1 MAKQTDPAPAP
12 SKSLRAPAVS
22 ARTPAAASPAVAI
35 PSDKPAAAKPAK
47 AADKAAADTYTAE
60 DIVKLEGLEGIRKR
74 PGMYIGGPTVE
85 GLHQLVYEI
94 VSNSIDE
101 ALAGRCSQ
109 IFVVLNPDGSCSVS
123 DDGHGIPVGI
133 NSVTGIPA
141 VTMVFCDL
149 HAGGKFNNKAYNVSG
164 GLHGIGLKAVNA
176 LSEWTEV
183 EVKQGGHVHH
193 QRYERGKVASEL
205 KVLRPSD
212 DHGTKVTFFPDA
224 QIFEETIEFHSATIA
239 SRLRE
244 LAFLCKGIHITLLD
258 HRGEEKKEETFYFA
272 DGIKEFVAFKNRNKV
287 KVHEDV
293 IFVGVTNEEGGIDC
307 ALQWTDAETPDA
319 LLAYTNLIAN
329 RDGGT
334 HLTGLRKGITRALT
348 KFATRWIE
356 RNGTKKDT
364 VPTGDDFREGLV
376 GIISVKVKTPQF
388 SNQTKDRLL
397 NREIESL
404 VDGMITEQLEVYLE
418 EHPKDADKIVRR
430 SILAARAREA
440 AKKAREVVRKGALSL
455 GGLPGKLADCQS
467 KRAEE
472 CELFLVEGDSAGGTA
487 KQGRERAFQAILPLR
502 GKILNVEKAQ
512 LAKMLQHEE
521 IRTIIT
527 ALGCGI
533 GQDEFNLDKL
543 RYHKVV
549 IMTDADVDGSHI
561 RTLLLTFFFRQMP
574 KLVARGHV
582 YIAQPPLY
590 RITRGKKEEY
600 VLSDREMNDTLTR
613 LGVAGCALTRLD
625 KHGKANTDPVTG
637 PKLRELLELL
647 VKFEEFSVLMRK
659 RGVDFDKYLAQWD
672 AETGTLPTHLVQLDG
687 HTHWFHGDA
696 ALNTFCEQKTRE
708 SSGEFA
714 LITEEDYWS
723 GRKTHGALLLE
734 VHLSQKI
741 AEVVKR
747 LEVRGFTPA
756 DWLDLPVT
764 GEGKPAARW
773 RIAAEESTKESA
785 KEKAK
790 ENAERTADVPSLRMV
805 LSRVREFGRLGLEI
819 QRFKGLG
826 EMNDD
831 QLWDTT
837 MDPTK
842 RTLLR
847 VTLEDEQAADEMFT
861 ILMGEVVEPRREF
874 IEKHAL
880 EVKNIDA

>member
-1 MAKQTDPAPAP
+1 MAKQTP
-12 SKSLRAPAVS
+12 
-22 ARTPAAASPAVAI
+22 
-35 PSDKPAAAKPAK
+35 KPENV
-47 AADKAAADTYTAE
+47 YTAE

-74 PGMYIGGPTVE
+74 PGMYIGGPTTE

-101 ALAGRCSQ
+101 ALAGRCES
-109 IFVVLNPDGSCSVS
+109 IWVTLNPDGSCSVS

-133 NSVTGIPA
+133 NSVTNMPA

-183 EVKQGGHVHH
+183 EVRQAGQVHH
-193 QRYERGKVASEL
+193 QRYERGKVATQL
-205 KVLRPSD
+205 KVIGPTT
-212 DHGTKVTFFPDA
+212 DHGTKVTFYPDNT
-224 QIFEETIEFHSATIA
+224 IFVESIEFHHATIA
-239 SRLRE
+239 ARLRE
-244 LAFLCKGIHITLLD
+244 LAFLCKGVHITLRD
-258 HRGEEKKEETFYFA
+258 VRGEEVKEETFHYA

-287 KVHEDV
+287 KIHEDV
-293 IFVGVTNEEGGIDC
+293 ISVIRESDGGSVEAAI
-307 ALQWTDAETPDA
+307 QWTDSEAPEA

-334 HLTGLRKGITRALT
+334 HLTGLRKGVTRALT
-348 KFATRWIE
+348 KYATRWLE
-356 RNGTKKDT
+356 KNGTKKDT
-364 VPTGDDFREGLV
+364 MPSGDDFREGLV
-376 GIISVKVKTPQF
+376 GIISVKTPSPQF

-404 VDGMITEQLEVYLE
+404 VDQAISELLEIYLE
-418 EHPKDADKIVRR
+418 EHPKQAEAIVKR

-440 AKKAREVVRKGALSL
+440 AKKAREVVRKGAMSM

-467 KRAEE
+467 KKPDE

-487 KQGRERAFQAILPLR
+487 KQGRDRAYQAILPLR

-521 IRTIIT
+521 IRIIIT

-533 GQDEFNLDKL
+533 GRDEFNLDKL
-543 RYHKVV
+543 RYHKIV

-574 KLVARGHV
+574 VLVEKGFI

-590 RITRGKKEEY
+590 KIKKGKKEEY
-600 VLSDREMNDTLTR
+600 VLSDKEMNDSMMR
-613 LGVAGCALTRLD
+613 LGSSGASLQRLAKNGEVTGD
-625 KHGKANTDPVTG
+625 EVTG
-637 PKLRELLELL
+637 PRLRELLELL
-647 VKFEEFSVLMRK
+647 VKFEDFAAVLRK

-672 AETGTLPTHLVQLDG
+672 HDYGTLPSYLVQIDG
-687 HTHWFHGDA
+687 KSHWFHDDT
-696 ALNTFCEQKTRE
+696 ALAKFTEAETKRRG
-708 SSGEFA
+708 GEFN

-723 GRKTHGALLLE
+723 GRKSEGALLLE
-734 VHLSQKI
+734 VHMASKI

-747 LEVRGFTPA
+747 LEVRGFKPIEWFEPPA
-756 DWLDLPVT
+756 DEMAGARPRFRLVVENKANVGGFIDL
-764 GEGKPAARW
+764 W
-773 RIAAEESTKESA
+773 
-785 KEKAK
+785 
-790 ENAERTADVPSLRMV
+790 SLRQA
-805 LSRVREFGRLGLEI
+805 LKSIRDGGREGLDV

-831 QLWDTT
+831 QLWETT

-842 RTLLR
+842 RTLLK
-847 VTLEDEQAADEMFT
+847 VTLEDQEAADQMFT
-861 ILMGEVVEPRREF
+861 VLMGEVVEPRREF